1 MIRNL
6 FFLALIFLQL
16 SIYAQPLPKPMP
28 ENIFLQELNRLKM
41 ARPEQKKLTMAC
53 DLVRRNSILTIQAK
67 KVAALFANDYFRLEF
82 MQCIYGSIYDE
93 ENVYDLYDSF
103 SSFSTV
109 MRFHDFIG
117 EQSPRKNKHGRY
129 RDAYGRDYSF
139 PEYDYPSYSNYND
152 ESLCERPISEDE
164 FDEVV
169 VQILSLRDD
178 DARIQAAT
186 RIAEANCLT
195 VSQIMKLGSIIE
207 KEQKRLEYLK
217 RSYDRAY
224 DVNNYSYGNQLF
236 KDKVYLNEFDNFV
249 KDRRSRTS
257 RDDNRDRRSTGGYC
271 RISEQEMTEIIGS
284 LKKQSFE
291 NTRLETVKQVVR
303 AKQCFSVYQIKQ
315 LIDLFTFENN
325 RLELAK
331 FCYNYCTEKSDYYK
345 LNSSFTFSGSVDELN
360 KYIQS
365 QR

>member
-1 MIRNL
+1 MARHL
-6 FFLALIFLQL
+6 FFLVLIFLQV
-16 SIYAQPLPKPMP
+16 SVYAQPLPKPMP

-41 ARPEQKKLTMAC
+41 ARPEQKKLSMAC

-82 MQCIYGSIYDE
+82 MQCIYSSIYDE
-93 ENVYDLYDSF
+93 ENIYDLYDAF
-103 SSFSTV
+103 SSFSAV
-109 MRFHDFIG
+109 MRFHDFIEG
-117 EQSPRKNKHGRY
+117 QSQRQNRHGRY

-139 PEYDYPSYSNYND
+139 PEYDYPSYNNYND
-152 ESLCERPISEDE
+152 ESLCDRPISEDE

-224 DVNNYSYGNQLF
+224 DVKNYSYGNQLF

-249 KDRRSRTS
+249 RERRNRTS
-257 RDDNRDRRSTGGYC
+257 RDDGRDRRPNSGYC
-271 RISEQEMTEIIGS
+271 RISEQEMAEIVGS
-284 LKKQSFE
+284 VKQQSFD
-291 NTRLETVKQVVR
+291 NTRLETTKQIVR

-315 LIDLFTFENN
+315 LLELFSFENN

>member
-1 MIRNL
+1 MARNL
-6 FFLALIFLQL
+6 FFLILLLFQI
-16 SIYAQPLPKPMP
+16 SVYAQPLPKPMP

-41 ARPEQKKLTMAC
+41 TRPEQKKLTMAC
-53 DLVRRNSILTIQAK
+53 DLVRRNSILSIQAK

-82 MQCIYGSIYDE
+82 MQCIYTAVYDQ
-93 ENVYDLYDSF
+93 ENIYDLYDSF
-103 SSFSTV
+103 SSFSAA
-109 MRFHDFIG
+109 MRFHDFM
-117 EQSPRKNKHGRY
+117 EAQSPRQKKHGRY

-139 PEYDYPSYSNYND
+139 PEYDYPTYSNYN
-152 ESLCERPISEDE
+152 ELSLCDRPINEDE
-164 FDEVV
+164 FDEAVI
-169 VQILSLRDD
+169 QILSLRDD
-178 DARIQAAT
+178 DARIMAAT

-236 KDKVYLNEFDNFV
+236 KEKVYLNEFDTFV
-249 KDRRSRTS
+249 KDRRSRNV
-257 RDDNRDRRSTGGYC
+257 RDENRDRRQNTSNC
-271 RISEQEMTEIIGS
+271 RIGEQEMQEIIGS
-284 LKKQSFE
+284 VKRQSFE
-291 NTRLETVKQVVR
+291 NTRLESVKQVVR
-303 AKQCFSVYQIKQ
+303 AKQCFSVYQVKQ
-315 LIDLFTFENN
+315 LLELFTFENN
-325 RLELAK
+325 RLDLAK

-360 KYIQS
+360 KFIQS